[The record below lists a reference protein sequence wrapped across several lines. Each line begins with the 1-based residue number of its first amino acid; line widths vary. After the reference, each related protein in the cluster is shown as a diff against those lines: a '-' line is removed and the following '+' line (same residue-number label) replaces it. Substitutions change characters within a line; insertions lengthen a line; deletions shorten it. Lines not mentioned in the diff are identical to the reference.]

1 MFCFTVA
8 YALIAAAFWRQLF
21 LMSEQYNILYSHITL
36 SPLSRATLQHY
47 MPTKKERLVA
57 KTVADIYVGVTQ
69 AVSRNPKTTWNG
81 GSVSIEQLVDHYR
94 YTHYCYP
101 QTAYADD
108 IISKLKPLFPGCD
121 VKVWRPNNEL
131 CVSWHNPVIYDA
143 YIATNARKKA
153 LVLVPRQK
161 AVEAV
166 KTVKT
171 VKTVQTNATATVFPY
186 FD

>member
-21 LMSEQYNILYSHITL
+21 LMNEQYNVLYSHITL

-69 AVSRNPKTTWNG
+69 AVNRNPKTTWNG

-121 VKVWRPNNEL
+121 VKIWRPNNEL

-143 YIATNARKKA
+143 YIATSAKKKA

-161 AVEAV
+161 AVKAV
-166 KTVKT
+166 KA